1 MSDQL
6 WDWAFAWQVMPQIA
20 QAALITIQATLLGF
34 VLAATLGLLLAL
46 GRRSRRP
53 LLQRPVAAFVEFVRS
68 TPLLVQLY
76 FLYYVLPQ
84 EFGITLPAM
93 VIGVLGLGLHFSTYC
108 SEVYRAGLD
117 GVPRGQWEAAIALNL
132 SKWRTYRDIVI
143 PQAIP
148 PIVPALG
155 NYLIAMFKETP
166 LLSAIAVVEMMNRAK
181 IIGSQTFRYVEPI
194 TIVGAIF
201 LVLSLISMVGV
212 RHFESWLRYK
222 ITRQSR

>member
-1 MSDQL
+1 MTETL
-6 WDWAFAWQVMPQIA
+6 WDWGFAWQVMPQIL
-20 QAALITIQATLLGF
+20 QAAVITIEATLLGF

-53 LLQRPVAAFVEFVRS
+53 LLQRPVAGFVEFVRS

-93 VIGVLGLGLHFSTYC
+93 VIGVVGLGLHFSTYC
-108 SEVYRAGLD
+108 SEVYRSGLD
-117 GVPRGQWEAAIALNL
+117 SVPKGQWEAAIALNL
-132 SKWRTYRDIVI
+132 SRWRTYRDVVI

-194 TIVGAIF
+194 TIVGVIF

-212 RHFESWLRYK
+212 RHFEGWLRYK
-222 ITRQSR
+222 VTRQSR